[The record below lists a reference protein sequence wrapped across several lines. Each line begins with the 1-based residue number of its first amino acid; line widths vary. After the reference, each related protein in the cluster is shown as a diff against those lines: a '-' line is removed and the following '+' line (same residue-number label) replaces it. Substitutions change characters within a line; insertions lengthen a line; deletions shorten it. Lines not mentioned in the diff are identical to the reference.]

1 MGAIAGGRWMFR
13 SSGCVVGT
21 CMHHMRGRMGSEATC
36 TRKKEQQSGQEES
49 NCLLLSWESGRGRRG
64 RSGAGRGLGCQVS
77 AAQISD

>member
-1 MGAIAGGRWMFR
+1 
-13 SSGCVVGT
+13 
-21 CMHHMRGRMGSEATC
+21 MGSEATC

-49 NCLLLSWESGRGRRG
+49 SSHCLLLSWESGRGRGG